1 MNEIKLSDVRTLS
14 AKGPAGIY
22 VIENIL
28 NGKRYIGQSVNI
40 NKRLKEHLYLALKND
55 RCRCNFYLYKD
66 IRKTGADNF
75 LCRIVKTFDTKND
88 EKLSKELEKAEI
100 DYINKYKTYVKD
112 NPKTGYNLTID
123 GKTRKYLF
131 SNAQKKLMRID
142 NDNGKTIYKISKELN
157 ISEPIISNAINSTR
171 TSNKNKKIK
180 ARDKEIQKKYMSGL
194 SIKEIEKET
203 GYSHGIVQKS
213 LVRTNTRPRKK
224 RAANTHQYKKIVE
237 SSLRKIEED
246 YINDYSLRQLAT
258 KYKISRNTISLNLK
272 ELGYS
277 ITNKGNKMS
286 KRAVL
291 EIDVVTGETIAE
303 YESLAQACKSK
314 KLKSTSSV
322 SDVASKKY
330 DRNKTAAGSK
340 WEYVDSENPYI
351 FSNYSQI
358 ILK

>member
-1 MNEIKLSDVRTLS
+1 M
-14 AKGPAGIY
+14 
-22 VIENIL
+22 
-28 NGKRYIGQSVNI
+28 
-40 NKRLKEHLYLALKND
+40 KND

-75 LCRIVKTFDTKND
+75 LCRIVKAFDTQND

-100 DYINKYKTYVKD
+100 DYIKKFKTYAKD

-157 ISEPIISNAINSTR
+157 ISESIISSAINSTR

-203 GYSHGIVQKS
+203 GYSHGVVQKS
-213 LVRTNTRPRKK
+213 LIRSNTHLRKNN
-224 RAANTHQYKKIVE
+224 RAASTHECKKINYQLLKKIE
-237 SSLRKIEED
+237 NDYLNGLSLRDIAK
-246 YINDYSLRQLAT
+246 
-258 KYKISRNTISLNLK
+258 KYRIRRETISENLK
-272 ELGYS
+272 SLGYS
-277 ITNKGNKMS
+277 IKKTGNTKN

-291 EIDVVTGETIAE
+291 EIDVLSGETVAE
-303 YESLAQACKSK
+303 YESISQACKSK
-314 KLKSTSSV
+314 KLKSTSSI

-330 DRNKTAAGSK
+330 DRNKTAAESK
-340 WEYVDSENPYI
+340 WEYVDADEPYV
-351 FSNYSQI
+351 FSNYSRI